1 METYNIDRDRV
12 SYLPAFDVLYLGYGD
27 NSLDFCDEV
36 ADLDGGVTIMKTAG
50 EFSGA
55 EIHEFSC
62 NYGSLPASI
71 LVNDTVPFVINVPAA

>member
-1 METYNIDRDRV
+1 METYNIDRGRV

-36 ADLDGGVTIMKTAG
+36 ADLDGGITIMKTAG

-55 EIHEFSC
+55 EIHEFSS
-62 NYGSLPASI
+62 NYGPFPASI

>member
-12 SYLPAFDVLYLGYGD
+12 SYLPAFDVLYLCYGD

-36 ADLDGGVTIMKTAG
+36 ADLDGGTTIMKTAG

-55 EIHEFSC
+55 EIHGFSC

>member
-1 METYNIDRDRV
+1 METYNIDRNRV
-12 SYLPAFDVLYLGYGD
+12 SYLEELDVLYLGYGD

-55 EIHEFSC
+55 EIREFSS

-71 LVNDTVPFVINVPAA
+71 LVNDTVPFVINIPAA